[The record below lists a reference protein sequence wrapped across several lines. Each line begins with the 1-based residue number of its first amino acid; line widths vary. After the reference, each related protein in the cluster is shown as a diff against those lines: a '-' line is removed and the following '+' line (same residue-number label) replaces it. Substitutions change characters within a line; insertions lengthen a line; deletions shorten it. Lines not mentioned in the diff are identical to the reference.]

1 LPIADSR
8 KRGEIA
14 AKAFVRGRDLLI
26 DSWMEY
32 NLSLIDQ

>member
-14 AKAFVRGRDLLI
+14 AKAFVRGGDLLI
-26 DSWMEY
+26 DSWIEN
-32 NLSLIDQ
+32 NLLLIVK